1 MFGTR
6 SYREPKC
13 GLKQTSMMPYSYTE
27 ENYLKAI
34 YHLSGADGG
43 TSTNALAEHLNI
55 KPATVTSMLKR
66 LRSKGIVDYRRYG
79 GVSLSTEGR
88 GLALQIIR
96 KHRLWEVFL
105 VQHLNFTWDEV
116 HEVAEQLEHIHS
128 TKLIRELDAF
138 LGHPAF
144 DPHGDPIPDLEGR
157 IQPTDHRPLAEM
169 PEGWDCAVAAVNDAS
184 AEFLQDLMKLKVT
197 LGTRL
202 CIVSRFE
209 FDNSLL
215 LRIEGN
221 RELTVPMKFACNL
234 LVRYL

>member
-1 MFGTR
+1 
-6 SYREPKC
+6 
-13 GLKQTSMMPYSYTE
+13 MPYSFTE

-34 YHLSGADGG
+34 YHLSGAGGG
-43 TSTNALAEHLNI
+43 TSTSALAEHLTI

-88 GLALQIIR
+88 VLALQVIR

-105 VQHLNFTWDEV
+105 VQKLNFTWDEV

-128 TKLIRELDAF
+128 PKLIRELDTF
-138 LGHPAF
+138 LGYPAF

-157 IQPTDHRPLAEM
+157 IQPIDHRPLAEIQ
-169 PEGWDCAVAAVNDAS
+169 EGRDCAVAAVNDAS
-184 AEFLQDLMKLKVT
+184 AEFLQYLMKLKIT
-197 LGTRL
+197 LGTQL

-209 FDNSLL
+209 FDDSLL
-215 LRIEGN
+215 LRIDKN
-221 RELTVPMKFACNL
+221 RELTVTAKFAGNL